1 MRECEKCHI
10 SVATNRKTCPLCGN
24 ILVGKSEQGKA
35 IYPPFASAE
44 KQRNIA
50 LRILLFLAISSMLIS
65 IFVNLLTNPK
75 DRWSVYV
82 VISVIY
88 SWILLRSTIMSKK
101 NIAGRLLIQM
111 IAVSLLCIGIEKQSH
126 SSGWALDY
134 VVPFLCI
141 VTILAILI
149 IIFSKQMFYS
159 DYLLYLLLAII
170 ISFVPMIL
178 YLFKQ
183 INILWP
189 SIAAASVA
197 IMAALGMILF
207 ADRAT
212 KDELKKRFHL

>member
-1 MRECEKCHI
+1 M
-10 SVATNRKTCPLCGN
+10 S
-24 ILVGKSEQGKA
+24 
-35 IYPPFASAE
+35 
-44 KQRNIA
+44 
-50 LRILLFLAISSMLIS
+50 LAVPI
-65 IFVNLLTNPK
+65 
-75 DRWSVYV
+75 
-82 VISVIY
+82 